1 MTRIYVLTLA
11 GGVVLAVCLLFAG
24 RALAAAGR
32 PPLPTVPEVDLK
44 RYMGDWFE
52 VARFEHSF
60 QKGCV
65 GSSANYSLLS
75 DGEVAV
81 INRCQ
86 DERDGSRREA
96 KGRAWSVDPVGN
108 ARLKVSFF
116 WPFRG
121 DYWIIDLG
129 KEYEYAVVGAPSR
142 EYLWVLARQ
151 PTLDESV
158 YTGILE
164 RTERLGFDVKRLVR
178 RPAPQ

>member
-1 MTRIYVLTLA
+1 MTRFDALTLV
-11 GGVVLAVCLLFAG
+11 GSLILAFCLLSAG

-32 PPLPTVPEVDLK
+32 PPLPTVSAVDLK

-52 VARFEHSF
+52 VARLEHSF

-65 GSSANYSLLS
+65 GSSATYTLLP

-81 INRCQ
+81 INRCL
-86 DERDGSRREA
+86 DERDGRRREA

-129 KEYEYAVVGAPSR
+129 KEYEYAVVGAPNR

-158 YTGILE
+158 YAGILE
-164 RTERLGFDVKRLVR
+164 RAERLGFDVKRLVR